1 MAQCNNCK
9 HSWSW
14 SYSFKK
20 LFTFK
25 DEVHCPSCQSAQYVS
40 KQARNHMS
48 MVAMIPMF
56 ICFILIAFSVTTAII
71 ITVEIIGY
79 ALVILVLP
87 FFYKLSNEKEYF
99 F

>member
-1 MAQCNNCK
+1 MAQCNNCQ
-9 HSWSW
+9 HNWSW

-25 DEVHCPSCQSAQYVS
+25 DEVYCPSCETAQYVS
-40 KQARNHMS
+40 KRGRNHMS
-48 MVAMIPMF
+48 MVAMVPMF
-56 ICFILIAFSVTTAII
+56 ICFVLIAFNVQTSVVII
-71 ITVEIIGY
+71 IEIIGY
-79 ALVILVLP
+79 ILAILTLP